1 MLIAENDYVLED
13 ESDGLWITVGTVAVR
28 IDRIPGDLVQG
39 QGVRVTLY
47 RDGHACAP
55 PLAMCE
61 ASDDE

>member
-13 ESDGLWITVGTVAVR
+13 ESDGLWVTVGTVAVR
-28 IDRIPGDLVQG
+28 VDRIPG